1 MAPIDFCLSGIHLV
15 GEGWG
20 VRGMGFQMLQ
30 RQSVDAKPNKKQNK
44 KNFRLFMFTVIAPQ
58 GL

>member
-30 RQSVDAKPNKKQNK
+30 RQSVDAKKK
-44 KNFRLFMFTVIAPQ
+44 KNFFRLFMFTVIAPQ